1 MGHYLDA
8 STLRPKKSIFKLSS
22 LGKRNKSRRDLSE
35 SASTSECD
43 ESGKDEG
50 DDGIS
55 RPWNF
60 QHHIHVDEGYIGLP
74 PSWSAAL
81 STAGFSEEEIS
92 AIHARR
98 QAASAANIKSGTLGV
113 PNPHTQYS
121 TARPNSPV
129 LQNPAPRSSSLGIL
143 RTNQLST
150 GSRATGTSTSNASPA
165 PSPRTTSFG
174 IRSLIGV
181 GLRGSRA
188 PDGLS
193 ITSSRS
199 RSGSVNGA
207 VGETTEQYVIVEGDE
222 PGVDQNGDGMG
233 DETLI
238 EPFPFDVASVM
249 THQSHPGQNAQEQ
262 LQQTPRGPQS
272 TDTGHIPFPSA
283 STPSRG
289 VSPLVNSSSLPVPT
303 PRSGANS
310 ISNRSADSS
319 VHHASPSPS
328 PSHSVPGQRP
338 ATDSSTLRTPP
349 RRIYHVANGSSDS
362 YCDPPPAYAS
372 PIRGETFRREK
383 EGLHETPVSAG
394 PSSSP
399 KTRPVPPATITK
411 PADES
416 SQISQSSGSG
426 SSASGSSS
434 DRLYDID
441 PFDASDIPATV
452 EDVLDISAVHSS
464 LYVDSREDVDDT
476 QRLRLLAITPPLVID
491 KRLTRLTGFSAQAPR
506 ISFHQEGSLED
517 WSSALFSAIDSGS
530 DTAGGRSGSG
540 PKPFEQAMKDEKAE
554 RRTTLRPM
562 SLLAQKAALLAVS
575 PAPKLADVSFGR
587 NISLGAHVRQGP
599 VQASDE
605 VEQEVESDVEEE
617 EDTASVHGNIKQLD
631 EPQLELSTTPP
642 SPTVGEPSPIPN
654 VAPPVPKEKPAPL
667 LCSLVPPK
675 SSATGGAD
683 GKPPVSPF
691 VQNKPLPLPL
701 PIPPDQI
708 RAQLRPSKLDDVR
721 SASAQ
726 PQTAESQ
733 SQARLQPSAGT
744 SESEPSGAQSSS
756 SSSTLVPKSNP
767 GDRDSGMSTVTVTPA
782 TIVVVKRE
790 AVRRAAASIIDSD
803 TMSLTSLSMRD
814 SVASAFGV
822 SRNSRDDECYG
833 NVDYERQDEEYD
845 EAAEDESQ
853 DYDTDPQSLSVSG
866 HSRQPSSPSP
876 TWPAPP
882 PPPVELDKDATPRPV
897 SRFRT
902 SSLQRVSQLPGFIG
916 GGMLGSP
923 RTGHFPH
930 ASLETAS
937 TCESAPLTTPK
948 GLSPSPLVGKGLA
961 PEAKLLVSRTGTFG
975 GVDVES
981 EDEAEPLYA
990 RSVSSSK
997 ASTTPSL
1004 RSVASSLSQFRSP
1017 AAPLPPLPV
1026 EGQDP
1031 SSLRSDALH
1040 PLLAPL
1046 HSFIS
1051 PHDPSALFTELV
1063 EIAEGE
1069 SGSVYAARTPA
1080 KLPSTEKSSAL
1091 ERPIPAGTSHVAIKR
1106 ILLPPLFP
1114 SASPNGTES
1123 PAGTDES
1130 LLHIKI
1136 SSLLHELTLL
1146 RSVEYEHLL
1155 LLDGAYVHT
1164 SVNTDESPEESA
1176 SKAMTLDT
1184 SLWIRMELMERSLA
1198 DVIALVAQ
1206 GLALQERMVARF
1218 TSDVLLGLEYLQKQH
1233 IAHRDVRSDNLLLNA
1248 AGVVKLADFSNAIR
1262 APENASIVTGA
1273 VGVIYWQAPEMRG
1286 GPYDAL
1292 KVDVWSVGATVWE
1305 LAETVPP
1312 FSMPASPDSQT
1323 VFSAP
1328 TSKQF
1333 GLQWPPLS
1341 HPEHYSR
1348 GFHEFL
1354 RLCGVEAV
1362 TRPSPTELLNSQFIR
1377 NACGRAV
1384 IRQLLSQCRAMEEAM
1399 FARENA

>member
-1 MGHYLDA
+1 M
-8 STLRPKKSIFKLSS
+8 
-22 LGKRNKSRRDLSE
+22 
-35 SASTSECD
+35 
-43 ESGKDEG
+43 
-50 DDGIS
+50 
-55 RPWNF
+55 
-60 QHHIHVDEGYIGLP
+60 
-74 PSWSAAL
+74 
-81 STAGFSEEEIS
+81 
-92 AIHARR
+92 
-98 QAASAANIKSGTLGV
+98 
-113 PNPHTQYS
+113 
-121 TARPNSPV
+121 
-129 LQNPAPRSSSLGIL
+129 
-143 RTNQLST
+143 T
-150 GSRATGTSTSNASPA
+150 GQT
-165 PSPRTTSFG
+165 
-174 IRSLIGV
+174 
-181 GLRGSRA
+181 
-188 PDGLS
+188 
-193 ITSSRS
+193 
-199 RSGSVNGA
+199 
-207 VGETTEQYVIVEGDE
+207 
-222 PGVDQNGDGMG
+222 
-233 DETLI
+233 
-238 EPFPFDVASVM
+238 
-249 THQSHPGQNAQEQ
+249 Q
-262 LQQTPRGPQS
+262 LQQTPRGPQSQRSQS

-289 VSPLVNSSSLPVPT
+289 ASPFVNPSLPVPT

-319 VHHASPSPS
+319 VHHPSPSPS
-328 PSHSVPGQRP
+328 PSHSIPGHRT
-338 ATDSSTLRTPP
+338 ATDSSTLRTPS

-372 PIRGETFRREK
+372 PIRGETLRREK
-383 EGLHETPVSAG
+383 EGLHETPFSAG

-399 KTRPVPPATITK
+399 KTRPVPPTTITK
-411 PADES
+411 SADES

-517 WSSALFSAIDSGS
+517 WSSALFSAIDNGS
-530 DTAGGRSGSG
+530 DTVGGRSGAA
-540 PKPFEQAMKDEKAE
+540 PKPSEGATKDEKAE

-587 NISLGAHVRQGP
+587 NISLGAHVRQAP
-599 VQASDE
+599 VSASDE

-617 EDTASVHGNIKQLD
+617 EDAASVHENLKQLD
-631 EPQLELSTTPP
+631 EPREPLSISSPQLPDVSLGPNVSSLGKGLEPPATPP
-642 SPTVGEPSPIPN
+642 SPTVSEPSPIPD

-667 LCSLVPPK
+667 LCSLVPLK
-675 SSATGGAD
+675 SSAIAGAD

-756 SSSTLVPKSNP
+756 SSTLVPKSNP

-822 SRNSRDDECYG
+822 SRNSRDDECYE
-833 NVDYERQDEEYD
+833 NVDHERQDEEYD

-853 DYDTDPQSLSVSG
+853 DYDTDAQSLSVSG

-902 SSLQRVSQLPGFIG
+902 SSLQRVSQIPGFMG

-981 EDEAEPLYA
+981 EDEAEPPYA

-1004 RSVASSLSQFRSP
+1004 RSVASSQSQFRSP

-1026 EGQDP
+1026 EGQDL
-1031 SSLRSDALH
+1031 SSLRSDVLH

-1080 KLPSTEKSSAL
+1080 EFPSTEKSSAL
-1091 ERPIPAGTSHVAIKR
+1091 ERPIPTGTSHVAIKR
-1106 ILLPPLFP
+1106 IPLPPLLP
-1114 SASPNGTES
+1114 SASSNGTES

-1146 RSVEYEHLL
+1146 RSVEHEHLL

-1164 SVNTDESPEESA
+1164 SMDTDESPEESA
-1176 SKAMTLDT
+1176 SKATTLDT

-1218 TSDVLLGLEYLQKQH
+1218 TSDV
-1233 IAHRDVRSDNLLLNA
+1233 
-1248 AGVVKLADFSNAIR
+1248 R
-1262 APENASIVTGA
+1262 A
-1273 VGVIYWQAPEMRG
+1273 
-1286 GPYDAL
+1286 
-1292 KVDVWSVGATVWE
+1292 
-1305 LAETVPP
+1305 
-1312 FSMPASPDSQT
+1312 
-1323 VFSAP
+1323 
-1328 TSKQF
+1328 
-1333 GLQWPPLS
+1333 
-1341 HPEHYSR
+1341 
-1348 GFHEFL
+1348 
-1354 RLCGVEAV
+1354 
-1362 TRPSPTELLNSQFIR
+1362 
-1377 NACGRAV
+1377 
-1384 IRQLLSQCRAMEEAM
+1384 
-1399 FARENA
+1399 

>member
-1 MGHYLDA
+1 M
-8 STLRPKKSIFKLSS
+8 
-22 LGKRNKSRRDLSE
+22 
-35 SASTSECD
+35 
-43 ESGKDEG
+43 
-50 DDGIS
+50 
-55 RPWNF
+55 
-60 QHHIHVDEGYIGLP
+60 
-74 PSWSAAL
+74 
-81 STAGFSEEEIS
+81 
-92 AIHARR
+92 
-98 QAASAANIKSGTLGV
+98 
-113 PNPHTQYS
+113 
-121 TARPNSPV
+121 
-129 LQNPAPRSSSLGIL
+129 
-143 RTNQLST
+143 
-150 GSRATGTSTSNASPA
+150 
-165 PSPRTTSFG
+165 
-174 IRSLIGV
+174 
-181 GLRGSRA
+181 
-188 PDGLS
+188 
-193 ITSSRS
+193 
-199 RSGSVNGA
+199 
-207 VGETTEQYVIVEGDE
+207 
-222 PGVDQNGDGMG
+222 
-233 DETLI
+233 
-238 EPFPFDVASVM
+238 
-249 THQSHPGQNAQEQ
+249 
-262 LQQTPRGPQS
+262 QQTPRGPQSLRSQS

-283 STPSRG
+283 STPGRG
-289 VSPLVNSSSLPVPT
+289 ASPVVHSSSLSVPT

-310 ISNRSADSS
+310 ISNRSDSS

-328 PSHSVPGQRP
+328 PSHSIAGHRT
-338 ATDSSTLRTPP
+338 ATDSSALRTPP

-362 YCDPPPAYAS
+362 YCDPPPAYVS

-383 EGLHETPVSAG
+383 EGLHETPVSVG

-399 KTRPVPPATITK
+399 PTRPVPPALITK

-426 SSASGSSS
+426 SSASDTS

-452 EDVLDISAVHSS
+452 EDVLDISAGHSS
-464 LYVDSREDVDDT
+464 LYADSREDVDDT

-491 KRLTRLTGFSAQAPR
+491 KRLTRLTGLHAQPPR

-530 DTAGGRSGSG
+530 DTAVGHSDAG
-540 PKPFEQAMKDEKAE
+540 PAPSEEATKDEKAE

-575 PAPKLADVSFGR
+575 MSPAPKLADVSFGR
-587 NISLGAHVRQGP
+587 NISLGAHVRQAP
-599 VQASDE
+599 VLVSDE
-605 VEQEVESDVEEE
+605 VEQEVESDAEEE
-617 EDTASVHGNIKQLD
+617 EEAASVHEKLEAPKQLD
-631 EPQLELSTTPP
+631 QPREPFPRSSPQLPDVSLGPNTSSLGKELEP
-642 SPTVGEPSPIPN
+642 SPTVSEPSLIPD
-654 VAPPVPKEKPAPL
+654 VAPPPVPKEKPAPL
-667 LCSLVPPK
+667 VFSLVPPK
-675 SSATGGAD
+675 SSAIAGAD
-683 GKPPVSPF
+683 GKQPMSPF
-691 VQNKPLPLPL
+691 PQNKPLPLPL

-708 RAQLRPSKLDDVR
+708 RAQLRPSKPDDAR
-721 SASAQ
+721 SASAL

-733 SQARLQPSAGT
+733 PQVRLQPSASA
-744 SESEPSGAQSSS
+744 SESEPSGAPSSS

-803 TMSLTSLSMRD
+803 TMSLASLSKRD

-822 SRNSRDDECYG
+822 SRNSRGNGCYE
-833 NVDYERQDEEYD
+833 NVVHKRQDEEYV

-853 DYDTDPQSLSVSG
+853 DYDTDSQSVSVSG

-902 SSLQRVSQLPGFIG
+902 TSLQRVSQIAGLMG

-930 ASLETAS
+930 ASSETAS

-948 GLSPSPLVGKGLA
+948 GLSPSPLMGKGLA

-981 EDEAEPLYA
+981 EDEAEPPYA

-1004 RSVASSLSQFRSP
+1004 RSVASSQSQFRSP

-1031 SSLRSDALH
+1031 SSPRPDALH

-1046 HSFIS
+1046 HGFIS
-1051 PHDPSALFTELV
+1051 PLDPSALFTELV

-1069 SGSVYAARTPA
+1069 SGSVYAARA
-1080 KLPSTEKSSAL
+1080 SAEFPSMKQSSAL

-1106 ILLPPLFP
+1106 IQLPPLLP
-1114 SASPNGTES
+1114 SGSPSSSATES
-1123 PAGTDES
+1123 PAGADES

-1146 RSVEYEHLL
+1146 RNVEHEHLL

-1164 SVNTDESPEESA
+1164 SVNADESPEENA
-1176 SKAMTLDT
+1176 SKAATLDT

-1218 TSDVLLGLEYLQKQH
+1218 TSDV
-1233 IAHRDVRSDNLLLNA
+1233 
-1248 AGVVKLADFSNAIR
+1248 
-1262 APENASIVTGA
+1262 
-1273 VGVIYWQAPEMRG
+1273 
-1286 GPYDAL
+1286 
-1292 KVDVWSVGATVWE
+1292 
-1305 LAETVPP
+1305 
-1312 FSMPASPDSQT
+1312 
-1323 VFSAP
+1323 
-1328 TSKQF
+1328 
-1333 GLQWPPLS
+1333 
-1341 HPEHYSR
+1341 
-1348 GFHEFL
+1348 
-1354 RLCGVEAV
+1354 
-1362 TRPSPTELLNSQFIR
+1362 RP
-1377 NACGRAV
+1377 
-1384 IRQLLSQCRAMEEAM
+1384 
-1399 FARENA
+1399 